1 MRNLIAISAPSG
13 TGKSTLCEEIRRKKP
28 EIKFSVSCTTR
39 PKRNYEKDGINY
51 YFLTENEFKSKIKN
65 NELLEYEEVHG
76 YYYVTLINT
85 LKNAISCKELMLF
98 DVDVNGAMSIK
109 KKYPRNTLTVFILPP
124 SIEDLKVR
132 LINRGTDSR
141 KIIKKRLERTNKE
154 MEFKDKFDTFMI
166 NDDLSSAVKKLN
178 EIITNQEKG
187 VLYGS

>member
-13 TGKSTLCEEIRRKKP
+13 TGKSTLCEEVRRKKP
-28 EIKFSVSCTTR
+28 EIKYSVSCTTR

-76 YYYVTLINT
+76 YYYGTLINT
-85 LKNAISCKELMLF
+85 LKNAISSKELMLF

-154 MEFKDKFDTFMI
+154 MKFKDKFDTFMI

>member
-51 YFLTENEFKSKIKN
+51 YFLTEDEFKSKIKN

-76 YYYVTLINT
+76 YYYGTLINT
-85 LKNAISCKELMLF
+85 LKNAISSKELMLF

-154 MEFKDKFDTFMI
+154 MKFKDKFDTFMI

-178 EIITNQEKG
+178 EIITNLEKG

>member
-1 MRNLIAISAPSG
+1 MRNLIVISAPSG

-51 YFLTENEFKSKIKN
+51 YFLTEDEFKSKIKN

-76 YYYVTLINT
+76 YYYGTLINT
-85 LKNAISCKELMLF
+85 LKNAISSKELMLF

-154 MEFKDKFDTFMI
+154 MKFKDKFDTFMI

>member
-13 TGKSTLCEEIRRKKP
+13 TGKSTLCEEVRRKKP

-39 PKRNYEKDGINY
+39 PKRKYEKDGINY
-51 YFLTENEFKSKIKN
+51 YFLTEDEFKSKIKN

-76 YYYVTLINT
+76 YYYGTLINT
-85 LKNAISCKELMLF
+85 LKNAISSKELMLF

-154 MEFKDKFDTFMI
+154 MKFKDKFDTFMI

>member
-13 TGKSTLCEEIRRKKP
+13 TGKSTLCEEVRRKKP

-51 YFLTENEFKSKIKN
+51 YFLTEDEFKSKIKN

-76 YYYVTLINT
+76 YYYGTLINT
-85 LKNAISCKELMLF
+85 LKNAISSKELMLF

-132 LINRGTDSR
+132 LINRGTDSG

-154 MEFKDKFDTFMI
+154 MKFKDKFDTFMI

>member
-39 PKRNYEKDGINY
+39 PKRKYEKDGINY
-51 YFLTENEFKSKIKN
+51 YFLNEDEFKSKIKN

-76 YYYVTLINT
+76 YYYGTLINT
-85 LKNAISCKELMLF
+85 LKNAISSKELMLF

-132 LINRGTDSR
+132 LINRGTDSI

-154 MEFKDKFDTFMI
+154 MKFKDKFDTFMI

>member
-1 MRNLIAISAPSG
+1 MKNLIAISAPSG
-13 TGKSTLCEEIRRKKP
+13 TGKSTLCEEIRRKKSQ
-28 EIKFSVSCTTR
+28 IKFSVSCTTR
-39 PKRNYEKDGINY
+39 PKRNYEIDGINY

-76 YYYVTLINT
+76 YYYGTLINT
-85 LKNAISCKELMLF
+85 LKNAISSKELMLF

-132 LINRGTDSR
+132 LINRGTDSK

-154 MEFKDKFDTFMI
+154 MKFKDKFDTFMI

>member
-13 TGKSTLCEEIRRKKP
+13 TGKSTLCEEVRRKKP

-51 YFLTENEFKSKIKN
+51 YFLTEDEFKTKIKN

-76 YYYVTLINT
+76 YYYGTLINT
-85 LKNAISCKELMLF
+85 LKNAISSKELMLF

-132 LINRGTDSR
+132 LINRGTDSK

-154 MEFKDKFDTFMI
+154 MKFKDKFDTFMI

>member
-76 YYYVTLINT
+76 YYYGTLINT
-85 LKNAISCKELMLF
+85 LKNAISSKELMLI

-154 MEFKDKFDTFMI
+154 MKFKDKFDTFMI

>member
-51 YFLTENEFKSKIKN
+51 YFLTEDEFKSKIKN

-76 YYYVTLINT
+76 YYYGTLINT
-85 LKNAISCKELMLF
+85 LKNAISSKELMLF

-154 MEFKDKFDTFMI
+154 MKFKDKFDTFMI

>member
-13 TGKSTLCEEIRRKKP
+13 TGKSTLCEEVRRKKP
-28 EIKFSVSCTTR
+28 EIKFSVSCTTM

-51 YFLTENEFKSKIKN
+51 YFLTEDEFKSKIKN

-76 YYYVTLINT
+76 YYYGTLINT
-85 LKNAISCKELMLF
+85 LKNAISSKELMLF

-154 MEFKDKFDTFMI
+154 MKFKDKFDTFMI

>member
-1 MRNLIAISAPSG
+1 MKNLVIISAPSG
-13 TGKSTLCEEIRRKKP
+13 AGKTTICKALQKSDKA
-28 EIKFSVSCTTR
+28 IKFSVSCTTR
-39 PKRNYEKDGINY
+39 PKRKYEKDGINY
-51 YFLTENEFKSKIKN
+51 YFLNEDEFKSKIKN

-76 YYYVTLINT
+76 YYYGTLINT
-85 LKNAISCKELMLF
+85 LKNAISSKELMLF

-154 MEFKDKFDTFMI
+154 MKFKDKFDTFMI

>member
-1 MRNLIAISAPSG
+1 MRNLIVISAPSG

-39 PKRNYEKDGINY
+39 PKRKYEKDGINY
-51 YFLTENEFKSKIKN
+51 YFLNEDEFKSKIKN

-76 YYYVTLINT
+76 YYYGTLINT
-85 LKNAISCKELMLF
+85 LKNAISSKELMLF

-154 MEFKDKFDTFMI
+154 MKFKDKFDTFMI

>member
-39 PKRNYEKDGINY
+39 PKRKYEKDGINY
-51 YFLTENEFKSKIKN
+51 YFLNEDEFKSKIKN

-76 YYYVTLINT
+76 YYYGTLINT
-85 LKNAISCKELMLF
+85 LKNAISSKELMLI

-154 MEFKDKFDTFMI
+154 MKFKDKFDTFMI

>member
-13 TGKSTLCEEIRRKKP
+13 TGKSTLCEEVRRKKP

-51 YFLTENEFKSKIKN
+51 YFLTEDEFKSKIKN

-76 YYYVTLINT
+76 YYYGTLINT
-85 LKNAISCKELMLF
+85 LKNAISSKELMLF

-154 MEFKDKFDTFMI
+154 MKFKDKFDTFMI